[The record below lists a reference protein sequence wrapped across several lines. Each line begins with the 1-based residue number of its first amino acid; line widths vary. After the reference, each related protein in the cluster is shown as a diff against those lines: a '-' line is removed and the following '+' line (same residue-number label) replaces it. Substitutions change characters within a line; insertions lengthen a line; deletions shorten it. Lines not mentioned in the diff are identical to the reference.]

1 MARVEL
7 SVRARPHGTCFRA
20 SPPAAK
26 RPCRVCERMLMALQ
40 HRPQTMQTR
49 ASSIP
54 GRTKGSRRSRDGPC
68 LRVGAKV
75 RRECL
80 DPLVRGGP
88 GSMRR
93 VSLFRTRL
101 ARCLAP
107 RRNCIKYAV
116 ICIMIRPLR
125 VVSAHGGPGVFPIS
139 HASARRVLAPRR
151 CTVYRD
157 VLHRVL
163 VLVPVGETAGTCCIY
178 YIFVHIFAAC
188 SAYIRHVFAHLC
200 AYIRYVFVRHRV
212 SRALHVRFTYVIGT

>member
-1 MARVEL
+1 MVRVEL
-7 SVRARPHGTCFRA
+7 SVRRRPHGTCFRA

-26 RPCRVCERMLMALQ
+26 RPCRVCGDAHGIK

-54 GRTKGSRRSRDGPC
+54 GRAKGEVRLRDGPY
-68 LRVGAKV
+68 LRVGAKM
-75 RRECL
+75 RRRRTS
-80 DPLVRGGP
+80 PLARGGP

-93 VSLFRTRL
+93 APLFCTRL

-125 VVSAHGGPGVFPIS
+125 VVSAHGGPGVFSIS
-139 HASARRVLAPRR
+139 HVSARRVLAPRR
-151 CTVYRD
+151 YTVYRD

-163 VLVPVGETAGTCCIY
+163 VLAPIGETAGTCCIY
-178 YIFVHIFAAC
+178 YIFAHIFAAC
-188 SAYIRHVFAHLC
+188 SAHIWHVFAHLC

-212 SRALHVRFTYVIGT
+212 SCALHVRFMYVIGT

>member
-7 SVRARPHGTCFRA
+7 SVHARPHGTCFRA

-26 RPCRVCERMLMALQ
+26 RSRRVCGDAHGIK
-40 HRPQTMQTR
+40 HRPQTMQLR
-49 ASSIP
+49 ASS
-54 GRTKGSRRSRDGPC
+54 TRDPS
-68 LRVGAKV
+68 
-75 RRECL
+75 
-80 DPLVRGGP
+80 VRGGP

-157 VLHRVL
+157 VLHRAL
-163 VLVPVGETAGTCCIY
+163 VLVPIDETAGTCCIY
-178 YIFVHIFAAC
+178 YIFAHIFAAC
-188 SAYIRHVFAHLC
+188 SAHIRHVFAHLC
-200 AYIRYVFVRHRV
+200 AYIRYVFARHR
-212 SRALHVRFTYVIGT
+212 S